1 MGAAD
6 GFSKRLTEPG
16 YELSELPDIDAV
28 LISHGHYDHLDF
40 PSINKL
46 RGNPDFYVP
55 AGLKKLFIKKQKV
68 HEMNWWDRFELRG

>member
-1 MGAAD
+1 MGAED

-40 PSINKL
+40 PSIKN
-46 RGNPDFYVP
+46 
-55 AGLKKLFIKKQKV
+55 
-68 HEMNWWDRFELRG
+68 